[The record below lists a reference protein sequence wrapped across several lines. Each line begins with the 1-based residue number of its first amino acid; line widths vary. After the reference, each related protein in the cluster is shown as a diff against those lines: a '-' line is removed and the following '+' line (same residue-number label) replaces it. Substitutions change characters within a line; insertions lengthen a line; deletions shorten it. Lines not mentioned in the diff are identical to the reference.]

1 MEIQKQKFFYNNLI
15 PLQSV
20 KEGTDMRVGPGIVHY
35 AALDISSDEYGL
47 NDKQYIFCAITDNYN
62 IEIVEKKD
70 AYMHIHTRF
79 IAFWANSDFDV
90 IKKSLELLL
99 NQREYH
105 LLTRIDS
112 KTGKLMVKLAY
123 TANFYSN
130 GVELPAYNEEDV
142 KEILQWIKHRKHSDD
157 IE

>member
-1 MEIQKQKFFYNNLI
+1 MEGQKQKFFYNNLI

-20 KEGTDMRVGPGIVHY
+20 RERMDLRFSPGIIHF
-35 AALDISSDEYGL
+35 AALDVSSDEYGL
-47 NDKQYIFCAITDNYN
+47 KDKQYIFCAIRDNN
-62 IEIVEKKD
+62 IEIVEKID
-70 AYMHIHTRF
+70 AYMHIHTSF
-79 IAFWANSDFDV
+79 IAFWVNSDFDV

-112 KTGKLMVKLAY
+112 KTGKLMVKLTS
-123 TANFYSN
+123 TANSYSN

-142 KEILQWIKHRKHSDD
+142 KEILQWIKNRKHSDD

>member
-1 MEIQKQKFFYNNLI
+1 MEVQKQKFFYNNLI

-20 KEGTDMRVGPGIVHY
+20 IEGTGLSVGPGIIHY

-47 NDKQYIFCAITDNYN
+47 KDKQYIFCAIRDNYN
-62 IEIVEKKD
+62 IEIVEKID
-70 AYMHIHTRF
+70 AYRHIHTRF
-79 IAFWANSDFDV
+79 IAFWVSSDFDV

-123 TANFYSN
+123 TANSYSN
-130 GVELPAYNEEDV
+130 GVELPAYNEEDL
-142 KEILQWIKHRKHSDD
+142 KEILQLIKNRKHSDD